1 MENGSHIMRKTQV
14 RWLNL
19 SMFCAGLYFVA
30 KFKAVHDDTPWTASV
45 NCWIGLMATECSFQ
59 KGGALCSETTEPAS

>member
-19 SMFCAGLYFVA
+19 SIFCAGLYFIA

-45 NCWIGLMATECSFQ
+45 NCWDWPDGY
-59 KGGALCSETTEPAS
+59 